1 MNVVLYSREDCSYCT
16 RAKMILATRNIPYK
30 ELKLNEDYTKE
41 HLLELYPSVTTFP
54 VVVVDGFNIG
64 GFTELAKMITEQK
77 EPLGK
82 FLTEG

>member
-41 HLLELYPSVTTFP
+41 HLLELYPSATTFP

-64 GFTELAKMITEQK
+64 GFTELAKMLTEQK
-77 EPLGK
+77 EPVGK